1 MLTHLSE
8 KDEILAALPLGFLEN
23 TIWECVCMWNVL
35 KKKKVTHDYHTAH
48 TLTPRLT
55 QGWPKIDVPCK

>member
-8 KDEILAALPLGFLEN
+8 KDKILAALPLGFLEN

-35 KKKKVTHDYHTAH
+35 KKKKSHMIITLH
-48 TLTPRLT
+48 TL
-55 QGWPKIDVPCK
+55 

>member
-35 KKKKVTHDYHTAH
+35 KKKSHT
-48 TLTPRLT
+48 
-55 QGWPKIDVPCK
+55 